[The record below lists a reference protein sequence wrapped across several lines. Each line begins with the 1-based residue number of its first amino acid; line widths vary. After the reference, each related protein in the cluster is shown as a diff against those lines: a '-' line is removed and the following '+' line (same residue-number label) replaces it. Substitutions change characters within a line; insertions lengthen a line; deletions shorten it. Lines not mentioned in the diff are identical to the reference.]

1 MATKRE
7 ARPLAEFFKFR
18 SIGQVV
24 AGKVDTFG
32 KSGQFDT
39 QYMTLVPAIIRESK
53 DGTPRLFGSIAVGLS
68 ADLLAK
74 INPRT
79 DTGVYLAIEF
89 TGREPSKKGSP
100 KKVFEVSEL
109 SEAEFSRLESRAN
122 KETAGNAY
130 RSDVHDDVPPNDLEG
145 DDDLPF

>member
-18 SIGQVV
+18 AIGQVV

-100 KKVFEVSEL
+100 KKVFDVSEL
-109 SEAEFSRLESRAN
+109 TEAEFTRLETRADR
-122 KETAGNAY
+122 TTSGNAY
-130 RSDVHDDVPPNDLEG
+130 RSDVHDDIPNDLEG